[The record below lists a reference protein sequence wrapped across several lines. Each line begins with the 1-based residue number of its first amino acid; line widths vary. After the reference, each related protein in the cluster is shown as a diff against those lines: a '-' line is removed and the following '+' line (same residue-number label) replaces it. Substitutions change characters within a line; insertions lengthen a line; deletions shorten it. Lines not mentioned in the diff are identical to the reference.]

1 MSQHRFT
8 VKHADHSIFVMAGWD
23 RPLKQLFLLVEKEPN
38 AAEGSEEVAPTVVL
52 FDNGLR
58 GMKDVAAIGSQLAS
72 LGISVPEKLLAEVE
86 LDRLNNVGNR
96 MVVYEVPGA
105 EAQPASPS

>member
-8 VKHADHSIFVMAGWD
+8 VKHADHSLFVMAGWD
-23 RPLKQLFLLVEKEPN
+23 RPLQQLFLLVEKEPIASE
-38 AAEGSEEVAPTVVL
+38 AAEKEAPTVVL

-72 LGISVPEKLLAEVE
+72 LGISVPEKLLEEVE
-86 LDRLNNVGNR
+86 KDRLGDVSMR
-96 MVVYEVPGA
+96 VVTYEVAGA
-105 EAQPASPS
+105 DAQPVSPS